1 METNKQSIKKSSYWA
16 NFFKATTSKDDL
28 ETVLLSMP
36 PFKELSAKHLKELV
50 KLIHIRVYSTNEYI
64 FLQGDPGV
72 GLYII
77 REGEVLVTQTTGENN
92 KIDIASFSRGDF
104 LGEIAL
110 LDDFPRSASAI
121 ALKDTSMAV
130 IFKPDL
136 DDFINRFPA
145 AGVKILRGISQIM
158 AFRLRNLNNDYFDL
172 FNKHSALN
180 KENQNGND

>member
-1 METNKQSIKKSSYWA
+1 METKNQMIKRSSYWA
-16 NFFKATTSKDDL
+16 NFFKTPTTKDDL

-36 PFKELSAKHLKELV
+36 PFKELGAKQLKELIR
-50 KLIHIRVYSTNEYI
+50 LIHTRVYSANEYI

-77 REGEVLVTQTTGENN
+77 REGEVLISQTTDENHQ
-92 KIDIASFSRGDF
+92 IEIASFGRGDF

-110 LDDFPRSASAI
+110 LDDAPRSASAI

-145 AGVKILRGISQIM
+145 AGVKILKGISQII

-172 FNKHSALN
+172 FNKYSALK
-180 KENQNGND
+180 KEDQNGND